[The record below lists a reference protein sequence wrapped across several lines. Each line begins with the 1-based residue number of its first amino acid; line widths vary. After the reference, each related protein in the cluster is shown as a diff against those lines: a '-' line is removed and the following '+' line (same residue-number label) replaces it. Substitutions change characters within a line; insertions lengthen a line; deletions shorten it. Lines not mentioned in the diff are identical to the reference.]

1 MRKRVLITGANGFI
15 GSALLRRLEDT
26 KWEVISLNRKGYT
39 LKNEVVL
46 DFCDEDFYV
55 KIDSLPKVDA
65 VIHLGARIGWDG
77 SSRSDLFVP
86 NVLAT
91 AELAR
96 WSNKIGAYFIFAS
109 AAIICGLDNPYIKSD
124 SKPKIDS
131 DYGYSK
137 WLAEEL
143 IRMSGVKYA
152 ILRIGGAFGRNGPK
166 HLSLNLS
173 IDNAF
178 NGIRPIQYGEGK
190 QKRNYIYVE
199 DLADVLLYCLE
210 NRIEGT
216 HLVAGSN
223 TSTVSE
229 MLETICHI
237 LLPDKKPEYKAG
249 DNSNSRDQIIEH
261 SQALLKGRSFVDAIC
276 DLNKDVENVI
286 L

>member
-1 MRKRVLITGANGFI
+1 MRERVLITGASGFI
-15 GSALLRRLEDT
+15 GSALLRRLADT
-26 KWEVISLNRKGYT
+26 KWEAISLNRSSRT

-55 KIDSLPKVDA
+55 KLNSLPRVEA
-65 VIHLGARIGWDG
+65 VVHLGARIGWDG

-109 AAIICGLDNPYIKSD
+109 AAIICGLDNTYTKSD
-124 SKPKIDS
+124 SKPQFDS

-152 ILRIGGAFGRNGPK
+152 ILRIGGVFGKNGPK

-173 IDNAF
+173 IDNAL
-178 NGIRPIQYGEGK
+178 NGIRPIQYGAGN

-199 DLADVLLYCLE
+199 DLADILLYCLE

-216 HLVAGSN
+216 HLIAGSN
-223 TSTVSE
+223 ANTVSE

-237 LLPDKKPEYKAG
+237 LLPDKRPEYKSG
-249 DNSNSRDQIIEH
+249 DNSHDQIIEH
-261 SQALLKGRSFVDAIC
+261 SQALLKGRSFEDAIC
-276 DLNKDVENVI
+276 DLKKDAENVI
-286 L
+286 S

>member
-1 MRKRVLITGANGFI
+1 MGERVLITGANGFI
-15 GSALLRRLEDT
+15 GSTFMRRLADT
-26 KWEVISLNRKGYT
+26 KWEVISLNRKSCR

-55 KIDSLPKVDA
+55 KLDSLPKVDA
-65 VIHLGARIGWDG
+65 VIHLGARIVLDG

-86 NVLAT
+86 NVLAA

-96 WSNKIGAYFIFAS
+96 WSNKIGAYLIFAS
-109 AAIICGLDNPYIKSD
+109 TAIICGSDNPYIKSD
-124 SKPKIDS
+124 SKPKLDS

-143 IRMSGVKYA
+143 IRMSGVEHA
-152 ILRIGGAFGRNGPK
+152 ILRIGGVFGRNGPK

-178 NGIRPIQYGEGK
+178 NGIRPIQYGAGN

-199 DLADVLLYCLE
+199 DLADILLYCLE

-223 TSTVSE
+223 INTISE
-229 MLETICHI
+229 MLEIICHI

-249 DNSNSRDQIIEH
+249 DNGPDQIMEH
-261 SQALLKGRSFVDAIC
+261 SQALPKGRSFEDAIC
-276 DLNKDVENVI
+276 DLKKDVEM
-286 L
+286 

>member
-1 MRKRVLITGANGFI
+1 MRERVLITGANGFI
-15 GSALLRRLEDT
+15 GSTFMRRLEDT
-26 KWEVISLNRKGYT
+26 MWEVISLKRKSSI

-55 KIDSLPKVDA
+55 KLDSLPKVDA

-77 SSRSDLFVP
+77 SPRSGLFVP

-109 AAIICGLDNPYIKSD
+109 AAIICGLDNTYIKSD
-124 SKPKIDS
+124 SKPQFDS

-152 ILRIGGAFGRNGPK
+152 ILRIGGVFGKNGPK

-173 IDNAF
+173 IDNAL
-178 NGIRPIQYGEGK
+178 NGIRPIQYGAGN

-199 DLADVLLYCLE
+199 DLADILLYCLE

-216 HLVAGSN
+216 HLVAGSDIN
-223 TSTVSE
+223 TISE
-229 MLETICHI
+229 MLNIICNVLI
-237 LLPDKKPEYKAG
+237 PGEKPDVRVGGEGY
-249 DNSNSRDQIIEH
+249 DQIIQH
-261 SQALLKGRSFVDAIC
+261 SDLLPMGQSFDSAIS
-276 DLNKDVENVI
+276 DIK
-286 L
+286 

>member
-1 MRKRVLITGANGFI
+1 MRERVLITGASGFI
-15 GSALLRRLEDT
+15 GSALLRRLADT
-26 KWEVISLNRKGYT
+26 KWEAISLNRSSRT

-55 KIDSLPKVDA
+55 KLNSLPRVDA
-65 VIHLGARIGWDG
+65 VVHLGARIGWDG
-77 SSRSDLFVP
+77 GSRSDLFVP

-96 WSNKIGAYFIFAS
+96 WSNKVGAYLIFAS
-109 AAIICGLDNPYIKSD
+109 AAIICGLSNTYIKSD
-124 SKPKIDS
+124 SKPKFDS

-143 IRMSGVKYA
+143 IRMSGVKHT
-152 ILRIGGAFGRNGPK
+152 IMRIGGAFGRNGPK

-173 IDNAF
+173 IDNAL
-178 NGIRPIQYGEGK
+178 NGIRPIQYGVGN

-199 DLADVLLYCLE
+199 DLADILLYCLE

-223 TSTVSE
+223 INTISE

-249 DNSNSRDQIIEH
+249 DNGPDQIMEH
-261 SQALLKGRSFVDAIC
+261 SQALPKGRSFEDAIC
-276 DLNKDVENVI
+276 DLKKDVEM
-286 L
+286 

>member
-1 MRKRVLITGANGFI
+1 MRERVLITGASGFI
-15 GSALLRRLEDT
+15 GSALLRRLADT
-26 KWEVISLNRKGYT
+26 KWEAISLNRSSRT

-55 KIDSLPKVDA
+55 KLNSLPRVDA
-65 VIHLGARIGWDG
+65 VVHLGARIGWDG

-91 AELAR
+91 AELVR
-96 WSNKIGAYFIFAS
+96 WSNKVGAYLIFAS
-109 AAIICGLDNPYIKSD
+109 AAIICGLGNTYIKSD
-124 SKPKIDS
+124 SKPKFDS

-143 IRMSGVKYA
+143 IKMSGVKYT
-152 ILRIGGAFGRNGPK
+152 IMRIGGAFGRNGPK

-173 IDNAF
+173 IDNAL
-178 NGIRPIQYGEGK
+178 NGIRPIQYGAGN

-199 DLADVLLYCLE
+199 DLADILLYCLE

-223 TSTVSE
+223 INTISE

-249 DNSNSRDQIIEH
+249 DNSPDQIMEH
-261 SQALLKGRSFVDAIC
+261 SQALPKGRSFKDALC
-276 DLNKDVENVI
+276 DMKKDVENVI

>member
-1 MRKRVLITGANGFI
+1 MGERVLITGANGFI
-15 GSALLRRLEDT
+15 GSTFMRRLADT
-26 KWEVISLNRKGYT
+26 KWEVISLNRKSCR

-65 VIHLGARIGWDG
+65 VIHLGAKIGWDG

-86 NVLAT
+86 NVLAA

-96 WSNKIGAYFIFAS
+96 WSNKIGAYLIFAS
-109 AAIICGLDNPYIKSD
+109 TAIICGLSNPYIKSD
-124 SKPKIDS
+124 SKPKLDS

-173 IDNAF
+173 IDNAL
-178 NGIRPIQYGEGK
+178 NGIRPIQYGAGN

-199 DLADVLLYCLE
+199 DLADILLYCLE

-223 TSTVSE
+223 INTISE

-249 DNSNSRDQIIEH
+249 DNSPDQIMEH
-261 SQALLKGRSFVDAIC
+261 SQALPKGRSFKDALC
-276 DLNKDVENVI
+276 DMKKDVENVI

>member
-1 MRKRVLITGANGFI
+1 MGERVLITGANGFI
-15 GSALLRRLEDT
+15 GSTLLRRLADT
-26 KWEVISLNRKGYT
+26 KWEVIPLNRKSSR

-46 DFCDEDFYV
+46 DFCDEDFFV

-65 VIHLGARIGWDG
+65 VIHLGARIDWGG
-77 SSRSDLFVP
+77 SSRTDLFVP

-96 WSNKIGAYFIFAS
+96 WSNKIGAYLIFAS
-109 AAIICGLDNPYIKSD
+109 TAIICGLDNPYIKSD

-166 HLSLNLS
+166 HLSLNRS
-173 IDNAF
+173 IDNAL
-178 NGIRPIQYGEGK
+178 NGIRPIQYGAGN

-199 DLADVLLYCLE
+199 DLADILLYCLE

-216 HLVAGSN
+216 HLIAGSN
-223 TSTVSE
+223 TNTVSE

-237 LLPDKKPEYKAG
+237 LLPDKNPEYKSG
-249 DNSNSRDQIIEH
+249 DNSHDQIIEH
-261 SQALLKGRSFVDAIC
+261 SQALLKGRSFENAIF
-276 DLNKDVENVI
+276 DLKKAVVNVI

>member
-1 MRKRVLITGANGFI
+1 MRKRVLVTGANGFI
-15 GSALLRRLEDT
+15 GSTFLKRLADT
-26 KWEVISLNRKGYT
+26 KWEVISLKRKSSI
-39 LKNEVVL
+39 LKNEVIL

-55 KIDSLPKVDA
+55 KIDALPKVDA

-96 WSNKIGAYFIFAS
+96 WSNKIGAYLIFAS
-109 AAIICGLDNPYIKSD
+109 AAIICGLGNPHIESD
-124 SKPKIDS
+124 SKPKFDS

-143 IRMSGVKYA
+143 IKMSEVEHA
-152 ILRIGGAFGRNGPK
+152 ILRICGVFGKDGPK
-166 HLSLNLS
+166 HLSMNRS
-173 IDNAF
+173 IDNAL
-178 NGIRPIQYGEGK
+178 NGIRPIQYGAGN

-199 DLADVLLYCLE
+199 DLADILLYCLE
-210 NRIEGT
+210 NRIKGT

-223 TSTVSE
+223 INTISE
-229 MLETICHI
+229 MLNIICNVLI
-237 LLPDKKPEYKAG
+237 PGKKPEYKAG
-249 DNSNSRDQIIEH
+249 DNSHDQIIEH
-261 SQALLKGRSFVDAIC
+261 SQVLPKGCSFMDALCNLK
-276 DLNKDVENVI
+276 KDVENVI

>member
-1 MRKRVLITGANGFI
+1 MGERVLITGANGFI
-15 GSALLRRLEDT
+15 GSTLLRRLADT
-26 KWEVISLNRKGYT
+26 KWEVIPLNRKSSI

-46 DFCDEDFYV
+46 DFCDEDFFV

-65 VIHLGARIGWDG
+65 VIHLGARIGWGG
-77 SSRSDLFVP
+77 SSRTDLFVP

-96 WSNKIGAYFIFAS
+96 WSNKIGAYLIFAS
-109 AAIICGLDNPYIKSD
+109 AAIICGLDDPYIKSD

-143 IRMSGVKYA
+143 IRMSGVEYA

-166 HLSLNLS
+166 HLSLNRS
-173 IDNAF
+173 IDNAL
-178 NGIRPIQYGEGK
+178 NGIRPIQYGAGN

-199 DLADVLLYCLE
+199 DLAGILLYCLE
-210 NRIEGT
+210 NRIKGT

-223 TSTVSE
+223 INTVSE
-229 MLETICHI
+229 MLNIICNVLI
-237 LLPDKKPEYKAG
+237 PGKKPEYKAG
-249 DNSNSRDQIIEH
+249 DNSHDQIIER
-261 SQALLKGRSFVDAIC
+261 SQALLKGRSFEDAIC

>member
-1 MRKRVLITGANGFI
+1 MGERVLITGANGFI
-15 GSALLRRLEDT
+15 GSALLRRLAGT
-26 KWEVISLNRKGYT
+26 KWEVIPLNRKSSI
-39 LKNEVVL
+39 LINEVVL

-65 VIHLGARIGWDG
+65 VVHLGARIGWDG

-96 WSNKIGAYFIFAS
+96 WANKVGAYLVFAS

-124 SKPKIDS
+124 SKPKFDS

-143 IRMSGVKYA
+143 IRMSGVKNA
-152 ILRIGGAFGRNGPK
+152 MLRISGVYGRNGPK
-166 HLSLNLS
+166 HLGLNLS
-173 IDNAF
+173 IDNAL
-178 NGIRPIQYGEGK
+178 NGKRPIQYGAGN

-199 DLADVLLYCLE
+199 DLADILLYCLE

-216 HLVAGSN
+216 HLIAGCN
-223 TSTVSE
+223 TNTVSE

-237 LLPDKKPEYKAG
+237 LLPDKKPEYKSG
-249 DNSNSRDQIIEH
+249 DNSQDQIIEH
-261 SQALLKGRSFVDAIC
+261 SQALPKGRSFKDALC
-276 DLNKDVENVI
+276 DLKKDVENVI
-286 L
+286 S

>member
-1 MRKRVLITGANGFI
+1 MRERVLITGAGGFI
-15 GSALLRRLEDT
+15 GSQFLRRLADT
-26 KWEVISLNRKGYT
+26 KWEVISLNRSSRT

-55 KIDSLPKVDA
+55 KLNSLPRVDA
-65 VIHLGARIGWDG
+65 VVHLGARIGWDG
-77 SSRSDLFVP
+77 GSRSDLFVS

-96 WSNKIGAYFIFAS
+96 WSNKVGAYLIFAS
-109 AAIICGLDNPYIKSD
+109 AAIICGLGNTYIKSD
-124 SKPKIDS
+124 SKPKFDS

-143 IRMSGVKYA
+143 IRMSGVKHT
-152 ILRIGGAFGRNGPK
+152 IMRIGGAFGRNGPK

-173 IDNAF
+173 IDNAL
-178 NGIRPIQYGEGK
+178 NGIRPIQYGVGN

-199 DLADVLLYCLE
+199 DLADILLYCLE

-223 TSTVSE
+223 INTISE

-249 DNSNSRDQIIEH
+249 DNGPDQIMEH
-261 SQALLKGRSFVDAIC
+261 SQALPKGRSFEDAIC
-276 DLNKDVENVI
+276 DLKKDVEM
-286 L
+286 

>member
-15 GSALLRRLEDT
+15 GSAFLRRLADT
-26 KWEVISLNRKGYT
+26 KWEVISLNRKSRI

-46 DFCDEDFYV
+46 DFCDEDSYI
-55 KIDSLPKVDA
+55 KINSLSKVDA

-109 AAIICGLDNPYIKSD
+109 AAIVCGLDNTYIKSD
-124 SKPKIDS
+124 SKPQLDS

-143 IRMSGVKYA
+143 IRMSGVKNV
-152 ILRIGGAFGRNGPK
+152 ILRIGGVYGRNGPK
-166 HLSLNLS
+166 HLGLNLS
-173 IDNAF
+173 IDNAL
-178 NGIRPIQYGEGK
+178 NGKRPIQYGAGN

-199 DLADVLLYCLE
+199 DLADILLYCLE

-216 HLVAGSN
+216 HLIAGSN
-223 TSTVSE
+223 TNTVSE

-237 LLPDKKPEYKAG
+237 LLPDKRPEYKSG
-249 DNSNSRDQIIEH
+249 DNSHDQIIEH
-261 SQALLKGRSFVDAIC
+261 SQALLKGRSFEDAIC
-276 DLNKDVENVI
+276 DLKKDVENVI

>member
-1 MRKRVLITGANGFI
+1 MRKRVLITGARGFI
-15 GSALLRRLEDT
+15 GSSFLRRLADT
-26 KWEVISLNRKGYT
+26 KWEVISLNRSSRM
-39 LKNEVVL
+39 LKNEVVS

-55 KIDSLPKVDA
+55 KLNSLPRVDA
-65 VIHLGARIGWDG
+65 VVHLGARIGWDG

-96 WSNKIGAYFIFAS
+96 WSNKVGAYLIFAS
-109 AAIICGLDNPYIKSD
+109 AAIICGLGNPYIESD
-124 SKPKIDS
+124 SKPKFDS

-143 IRMSGVKYA
+143 IKMSGVKYA
-152 ILRIGGAFGRNGPK
+152 ILRIGGVYGKNGPK

-178 NGIRPIQYGEGK
+178 NGIRPIQYGAGN

-199 DLADVLLYCLE
+199 DLADILFYCLE
-210 NRIEGT
+210 NRREGT

-223 TSTVSE
+223 INTISE
-229 MLETICHI
+229 MLEIICHI
-237 LLPDKKPEYKAG
+237 LLPDKTPEYKAG
-249 DNSNSRDQIIEH
+249 DNSHDQIIEH
-261 SQALLKGRSFVDAIC
+261 SKALPKGRSFEDALC
-276 DLNKDVENVI
+276 DLKKDVENVI

>member
-1 MRKRVLITGANGFI
+1 MGERVLITGANGFV
-15 GSALLRRLEDT
+15 GSTLLRRLADT
-26 KWEVISLNRKGYT
+26 KWEVISLSRKSCT

-55 KIDSLPKVDA
+55 KLDSLPKIDA

-96 WSNKIGAYFIFAS
+96 WSEKKGAYLIFAS
-109 AAIICGLDNPYIKSD
+109 AAIICGLDNPYIESD
-124 SKPKIDS
+124 SKPKFDS

-143 IRMSGVKYA
+143 IKMSGVEHA
-152 ILRIGGAFGRNGPK
+152 ILRICGVFGKNGPK
-166 HLSLNLS
+166 HLSLNRT
-173 IDNAF
+173 IDSAL
-178 NGIRPIQYGEGK
+178 NGIIPIQHGAGN

-199 DLADVLLYCLE
+199 DLADILLYCLE

-223 TSTVSE
+223 INTVSE
-229 MLETICHI
+229 MLNIICNV
-237 LLPDKKPEYKAG
+237 LVPGKKPDVRTDRDGY
-249 DNSNSRDQIIEH
+249 DQIVQH
-261 SQALLKGRSFVDAIC
+261 SEFLPIGQSFDSAIS
-276 DLNKDVENVI
+276 DIK
-286 L
+286 

>member
-1 MRKRVLITGANGFI
+1 MRERVLITGASGFI
-15 GSALLRRLEDT
+15 GSALLRRLADT
-26 KWEVISLNRKGYT
+26 KWEAISLNRSSRT

-55 KIDSLPKVDA
+55 KLNSLPRVDA
-65 VIHLGARIGWDG
+65 VVHLGARIGWDG
-77 SSRSDLFVP
+77 SSGSDLFVP

-96 WSNKIGAYFIFAS
+96 WSNKVGAYLIFAS
-109 AAIICGLDNPYIKSD
+109 AAIICGLGNTYIKSD
-124 SKPKIDS
+124 SKPKFDS

-143 IRMSGVKYA
+143 IRMSGVKYT
-152 ILRIGGAFGRNGPK
+152 ILRIGGVFGRNGPK

-178 NGIRPIQYGEGK
+178 NGIRPIQYGAGN

-199 DLADVLLYCLE
+199 DLADILLYCLE

-223 TSTVSE
+223 INTVSE
-229 MLETICHI
+229 MLNIICNV
-237 LLPDKKPEYKAG
+237 LVPGKKPDVRTDRDGY
-249 DNSNSRDQIIEH
+249 DQIVQH
-261 SQALLKGRSFVDAIC
+261 SEFLPIGQSFDSAIS
-276 DLNKDVENVI
+276 DIK
-286 L
+286 

>member
-1 MRKRVLITGANGFI
+1 MGERVLITGANGFI
-15 GSALLRRLEDT
+15 GSTLLRRLADT
-26 KWEVISLNRKGYT
+26 KWEVIPLNRKSSI

-46 DFCDEDFYV
+46 DFCDEDFFV

-65 VIHLGARIGWDG
+65 VIHLGARIGWGG
-77 SSRSDLFVP
+77 SSRTDFFVP

-96 WSNKIGAYFIFAS
+96 WSSKIGAYLIFAS
-109 AAIICGLDNPYIKSD
+109 MAVICGLDNPYIKSD

-152 ILRIGGAFGRNGPK
+152 ILRIGGVFGRNGPK
-166 HLSLNLS
+166 HLSLNRS
-173 IDNAF
+173 IDNAL
-178 NGIRPIQYGEGK
+178 NGIRPIQYGAGN

-199 DLADVLLYCLE
+199 DLADILLYCLE

-216 HLVAGSN
+216 HLIAGSN
-223 TSTVSE
+223 TNTVSE

-237 LLPDKKPEYKAG
+237 LLPDKKPEYKSG
-249 DNSNSRDQIIEH
+249 DNSHDQIIEH
-261 SQALLKGRSFVDAIC
+261 SQALLKGRSFENAIC
-276 DLNKDVENVI
+276 DLKKAVENVI